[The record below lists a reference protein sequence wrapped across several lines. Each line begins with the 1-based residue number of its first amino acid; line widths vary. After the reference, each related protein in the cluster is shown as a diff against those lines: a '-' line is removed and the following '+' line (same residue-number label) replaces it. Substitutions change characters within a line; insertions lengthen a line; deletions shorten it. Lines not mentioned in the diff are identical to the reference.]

1 MLFQV
6 LPRTFTF
13 IMAPP
18 LLKLEK
24 PLIICHIS
32 VVKWMTVQPVVR
44 NYESL
49 LHGLMISVV

>member
-18 LLKLEK
+18 LLKLET